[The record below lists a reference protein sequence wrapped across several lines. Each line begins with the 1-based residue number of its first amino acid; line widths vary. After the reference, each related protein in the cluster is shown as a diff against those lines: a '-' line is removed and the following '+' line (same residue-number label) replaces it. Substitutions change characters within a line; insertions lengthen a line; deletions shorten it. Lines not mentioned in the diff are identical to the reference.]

1 MHDSL
6 RDNGAFNK
14 IINED
19 TVTICSYGKD
29 KKVPWKTF
37 LTVSKLGRLQF
48 YLIFFY
54 LQIGDAANLVKY
66 IGFILNF
73 RRDCYRENGLA
84 SGNFKVSN

>member
-6 RDNGAFNK
+6 RDNGSFNK
-14 IINED
+14 ILNED
-19 TVTICSYGKD
+19 TVTICSYGKN
-29 KKVPWKTF
+29 KKEPWKTF
-37 LTVSKLGRLQF
+37 LTVSKFVQFLF

-54 LQIGDAANLVKY
+54 FQIGDAAKLVQY

-73 RRDCYRENGLA
+73 RRNAYRENGLA